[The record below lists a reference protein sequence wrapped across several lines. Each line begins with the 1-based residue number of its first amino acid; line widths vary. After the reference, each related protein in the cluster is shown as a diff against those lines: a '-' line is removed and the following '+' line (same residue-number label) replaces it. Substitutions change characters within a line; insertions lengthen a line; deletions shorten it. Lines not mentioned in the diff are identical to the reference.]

1 MRVYTSESN
10 PIDFCCDCFP
20 TEQEALIKFGDLGD
34 GPDDRGN
41 CFSYNED
48 HPPYE
53 ETDYTC
59 ETCGKKLTEKDN

>member
-1 MRVYTSESN
+1 MFN
-10 PIDFCCDCFP
+10 
-20 TEQEALIKFGDLGD
+20 DLGD

-41 CFSYNED
+41 CFSYDEE

-59 ETCGKKLTEKDN
+59 ADCGEILTADDN